1 MKNTKTKSKNKL
13 AHTLAWSLCLL
24 LGACAPSD
32 KNRPLSSKVEIFDL
46 TKNTPFNIIN
56 GQDVEPTNDSFTYS
70 IVALYNFEDIENGS
84 LCTGS
89 IIDDHYIITAAHCM
103 PKDPRNLLVL
113 FGTSTK
119 EAYEN
124 NQFIQASDGIAHENY
139 FKTIETAEK
148 TQRVP
153 NFDWGDIALVEIDQD
168 LPPNYKPIA
177 ISDIVTPKPNAD
189 GKLVAHKETL
199 LAGYGM
205 FDGVKGTGSGLLRKT
220 IVNVD
225 NPSYSQTEASLNQ
238 TKGTG
243 ACHGDS
249 GGPAYVKVNNSYV
262 LWGIT
267 SRGLKDPNNDCS
279 QYSVYT
285 KITAYKNWVIK
296 ARKFLSTRVLP
307 PPAPVKQKSKQAKAN
322 ETQGQNLADFIPVA
336 N

>member
-1 MKNTKTKSKNKL
+1 MKNTKSKSTNKL
-13 AHTLAWSLCLL
+13 AQTLVWSFCLL

-32 KNRPLSSKVEIFDL
+32 KNSPISSNVEILDL

-56 GQDVEPTNDSFTYS
+56 GQDVEPDKDSFTYS
-70 IVALYNFEDIENGS
+70 IVALFNVENES

-89 IIDDHYIITAAHCM
+89 IIDNHYIITAAHCM
-103 PKDPRNLLVL
+103 SEEPRNMVVL
-113 FGTSTK
+113 FGTSFK
-119 EAYEN
+119 EAAKN
-124 NQFIQASDGIAHENY
+124 KQFIRASDGVAHENY
-139 FKTIETAEK
+139 FKTIESVEK
-148 TQRVP
+148 TQSIP
-153 NFDWGDIALVEIDQD
+153 DFDWGDIALVEIDQD
-168 LPPNYKPIA
+168 LPPNYRPIA
-177 ISDIVTPKPNAD
+177 ISDIVTPKPSTG

-220 IVNVD
+220 IVSVD

-249 GGPAYVKVNNSYV
+249 GGPAYIQVNNSYA

-285 KITAYKNWVIK
+285 KINAYKNWVIE
-296 ARKFLSTRVLP
+296 ARKLLSTRVLP
-307 PPAPVKQKSKQAKAN
+307 PPAPVKQKPKQAKAN
-322 ETQGQNLADFIPVA
+322 ETQGQNLADFITVV